1 MLFSEDFPENK
12 THIRFKQMKNT
23 AIMPIE
29 VFGCNRFLTVAVSDQ
44 FGISEYPQF
53 LNEDFN

>member
-1 MLFSEDFPENK
+1 ME
-12 THIRFKQMKNT
+12 QMKNT

-29 VFGCNRFLTVAVSDQ
+29 VFGCNKFLTVAVSDQ

-53 LNEDFN
+53 LNEDFNWKTSQL